1 MVQSSVGSWWS
12 GIARLICINRQLCET
27 AFTSQPCSESEANL
41 SVTTVSDLLTF
52 DEIIDARSPSEYAED
67 HIPGAIN
74 LPVLND
80 CERERV
86 GTLYKQVSS
95 FEAKKIGAA
104 LVSRNIAQYLEGYLA
119 NKPKSYRPLV
129 YCWRGGSRSGSLTH
143 ILQKIGFGAVQLD
156 GGYKAYRRHVIAELV
171 HLPAQLNYRVVCGPT
186 GSGKSRLL
194 QALAQD
200 GAQVLDLEAMAAHR
214 GSLLGAL
221 PNQPQPSQKSFESA
235 IWYALTR
242 FDPARPVFVESE
254 SKKIGAL
261 RIPDTLLVA
270 MRASSCVRLEVPL
283 AARVQLLVE
292 DYAHFL
298 LDSALINTQL
308 SHLVTLR
315 GNDTVQAWQEL
326 ANQHSWVELV
336 SSLLTQHYDPAYL
349 RSLSNNYPTEASDL
363 SFSTADLSF
372 AGLQLLAQQI
382 HAACPAHK
390 Q

>member
-1 MVQSSVGSWWS
+1 MS
-12 GIARLICINRQLCET
+12 IA
-27 AFTSQPCSESEANL
+27 S
-41 SVTTVSDLLTF
+41 VSDLLTF
-52 DEIIDARSPSEYAED
+52 DEVIDVRSPGEYAED

-80 CERERV
+80 VERQRV

-95 FEAKKIGAA
+95 FEAKKVGAA
-104 LVSRNIAQYLEGYLA
+104 LVSRNIAQHLEDYLT
-119 NKPKSYRPLV
+119 NKPKSYHPLV

-143 ILQKIGFGAVQLD
+143 VLQKIGFGAVQLD
-156 GGYKAYRRHVIAELV
+156 GGYKAYRRHVIAELIN
-171 HLPAQLNYRVVCGPT
+171 LPARLNYRVVCGPT

-194 QALAQD
+194 QALAGE

-235 IWYALTR
+235 IWSALIR

-261 RIPDTLLVA
+261 RVPDSLLTA

-283 AARVQLLVE
+283 AARVQLLIE

-298 LDSALINTQL
+298 HDSSLINNQL
-308 SHLVTLR
+308 SHLVALR
-315 GNDTVQAWQEL
+315 GNDTVLAWQTL
-326 ANQHSWVELV
+326 ANQHAWDELV
-336 SSLLTQHYDPAYL
+336 ATLLEQHYDPAYF

-363 SFSTADLSF
+363 SFSTTDLSN
-372 AGLQLLAQQI
+372 AALHLLAQKI
-382 HAACPAHK
+382 HAACPAHN